1 MAKFV
6 CQVCGYVYDGDLNA
20 LKDDWTCPMCGVGKE
35 FFEKAEI
42 TEREET
48 VYIDVD
54 DENPSISRDPSKCVK
69 CGNCKSVCKF
79 KQGVYGHYDIQ
90 KCKCKTVC
98 IDCGQCSLACPTGAI
113 SYKKDY
119 PKIEELMKDK
129 SKIFVFQT
137 APSVRVALA
146 EEFGGKKGDI
156 CTGKVVSALRE
167 LGANYVFDTNFGADM
182 TVMEEAHELI
192 ERLNTGENLPM
203 FTSCCPGWVKFAE
216 IFFPDKLN
224 LLSTCKSP
232 ISMLG
237 RIIKTYWADL
247 MGVDNKNIVSV
258 AITPC
263 TAKKAELLREND
275 YDFVLP
281 VRELADWIKEK
292 GIIFNK
298 LENKNFDSILGY
310 GSGAGMIF
318 GTSGGVMEATLRT
331 AHYFITG
338 KNLKRLEFKSVRN
351 LEGFVESEIK
361 LGNKKLK
368 VAVVSG
374 LVNVRKVLSEIEHG
388 KHYDFVEVMACL
400 GGCMAGGGQPK
411 NINITNE
418 EVRKLRSASIYKID
432 EESQIRLCHENP
444 EIKKLYSEFL
454 KNFGSPLLHTHYTD
468 KSDILG

>member
-6 CQVCGYVYDGDLNA
+6 CQVCGYIFDGDLNS
-20 LKDDWTCPMCGVGKE
+20 LKDDWTCPVCGVSKE
-35 FFEKAEI
+35 FFEEAEK

-54 DENPSISRDPSKCVK
+54 DDNPSISRDPSKCVK
-69 CGNCKSVCKF
+69 CGNCKSVCRF

-137 APSVRVALA
+137 APSVRVSLA

-156 CTGKVVSALRE
+156 CTGKMVSVLRE

-182 TVMEEAHELI
+182 TVMEEAHELV
-192 ERLNTGENLPM
+192 ERLNSGENLPM

-232 ISMLG
+232 IAMLG
-237 RIIKTYWADL
+237 SVIKTYWADM
-247 MGVDNKNIVSV
+247 MGLEKNNIVSV

-281 VRELADWIKEK
+281 VRELADWIKER

-298 LENKNFDSILGY
+298 LQNKDFDRILGY

-351 LEGFVESEIK
+351 LNGFVESEIK

-368 VAVVSG
+368 IAVVSG
-374 LVNVRKVLSEIEHG
+374 LVNVRKILSEIDKG
-388 KHYDFVEVMACL
+388 KHYDFIEVMACL
-400 GGCMAGGGQPK
+400 GGCMTGGGQPK

-432 EESQIRLCHENP
+432 QESKIRFCHENP
-444 EIKKLYSEFL
+444 EIKQIYSKFL
-454 KNFGSPLLHTHYTD
+454 NGFGNALLHTEYND
-468 KSDILG
+468 KSEILG

>member
-6 CQVCGYVYDGDLNA
+6 CQVCGYIFDGDLNS
-20 LKDDWTCPMCGVGKE
+20 LKDDWTCPVCGVSKE
-35 FFEKAEI
+35 FFEEAEK

-54 DENPSISRDPSKCVK
+54 DDNPSISRDPSKCVK
-69 CGNCKSVCKF
+69 CGNCKSVCRF

-137 APSVRVALA
+137 APSVRVSLA

-156 CTGKVVSALRE
+156 CTGKMVSVLRE

-182 TVMEEAHELI
+182 TVMEEAHELV
-192 ERLNTGENLPM
+192 ERLNSGENLPM

-232 ISMLG
+232 IAMLG
-237 RIIKTYWADL
+237 SVIKTYWADM
-247 MGVDNKNIVSV
+247 MGLEKNNIVSV

-281 VRELADWIKEK
+281 VRELADWIKER

-298 LENKNFDSILGY
+298 LQNKDFDRILGY

-351 LEGFVESEIK
+351 LNGFVESEIK

-368 VAVVSG
+368 IAVVSG
-374 LVNVRKVLSEIEHG
+374 LVNVRKIISEIDKG
-388 KHYDFVEVMACL
+388 KHYDFIEVMACL
-400 GGCMAGGGQPK
+400 GGCMTGGGQPK

-432 EESQIRLCHENP
+432 QESKIRFCHENP
-444 EIKKLYSEFL
+444 EIKQIYSKFL
-454 KNFGSPLLHTHYTD
+454 NGFGNALLHTEYND
-468 KSDILG
+468 KSEILG